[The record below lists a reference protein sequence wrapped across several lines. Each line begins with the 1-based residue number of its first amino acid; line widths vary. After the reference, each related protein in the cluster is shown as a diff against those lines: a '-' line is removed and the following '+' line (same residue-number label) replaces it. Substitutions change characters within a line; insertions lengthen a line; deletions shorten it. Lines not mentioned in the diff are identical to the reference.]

1 MTVATPTSPTSP
13 FHLSVH
19 RILEKEQKEDHSD
32 EYDDLESGNC
42 KSFRESV
49 LKVIEQNA
57 IPQVQQLMAIQG
69 MRDYRDTRG
78 HSPRLDRLD
87 AG

>member
-57 IPQVQQLMAIQG
+57 SRRSSSSWPSRACA
-69 MRDYRDTRG
+69 TTAT
-78 HSPRLDRLD
+78 SK
-87 AG
+87 ATTSS